1 MGFATLGKLA
11 HELENVLNL
20 MRNGQLVADSPAI
33 DTMLKAADKLRWMI
47 EHIDRSNEVD
57 ISEHLSA
64 LEQVIQGLIE
74 SESPAPWRPRGPRQ
88 SPRRTRRSPSSRN
101 PWRQP
106 QGLQQLSNPPRSWK
120 AQRRNLSR
128 SRRRRPSRSRHSRSL
143 LPRRTCMP

>member
-74 SESPAPWRPRGPRQ
+74 SESPAPRRWPRQ

-106 QGLQQLSNPPRSWK
+106 QRL
-120 AQRRNLSR
+120 
-128 SRRRRPSRSRHSRSL
+128 
-143 LPRRTCMP
+143 